1 MAILP
6 YLEEKELYAQFR
18 LDEPWDG
25 PHNKALLEKM
35 PNLFASVGSRKA
47 EKYATYYQVFVGQRA
62 LFEKGQKVN
71 FADVTDG
78 TSNTLMVVEAETP
91 APWTKPED
99 LSYTPGQPLP
109 KLGGQFEDGFVA
121 LTADG
126 AIRFTKRS
134 IDPKTLN
141 AMITR
146 NGGEVINNEE
156 MGEWIAP

>member
-1 MAILP
+1 MSPGTGLTTKLCWRRCPISSL
-6 YLEEKELYAQFR
+6 R
-18 LDEPWDG
+18 L
-25 PHNKALLEKM
+25 A
-35 PNLFASVGSRKA
+35 SRKA

-91 APWTKPED
+91 VPWTKPED
-99 LSYTPGQPLP
+99 LSYMPGQPLP
-109 KLGGQFEDGFVA
+109 KLGGQFKDGFVA

-126 AIRFTKRS
+126 AIRFIKRS

-146 NGGEVINNEE
+146 NGVRGHQ
-156 MGEWIAP
+156 